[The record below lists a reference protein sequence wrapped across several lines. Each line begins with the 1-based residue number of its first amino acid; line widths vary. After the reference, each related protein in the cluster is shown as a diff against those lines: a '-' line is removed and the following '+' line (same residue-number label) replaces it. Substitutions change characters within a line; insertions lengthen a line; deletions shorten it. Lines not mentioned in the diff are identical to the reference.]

1 MMWTNE
7 RWIKDDLRLHIKF
20 GLIFGV
26 ERSVNKRPFVFEAS
40 QESGSYN
47 ATSKGRILQVFVSS
61 HRICQGLLHFIATK
75 VVPSFADVAC
85 GEEKC
90 DRET

>member
-1 MMWTNE
+1 MNNE
-7 RWIKDDLRLHIKF
+7 AL
-20 GLIFGV
+20 
-26 ERSVNKRPFVFEAS
+26 NAFEES

-47 ATSKGRILQVFVSS
+47 VTSKGRILQVFVSS

-90 DRET
+90 DHETWKCLGTLN